1 MKAEKA
7 ANIALENDE
16 LTDILEL
23 NSYVITHKSV
33 YGDCKTPSTFMNSTI
48 S

>member
-16 LTDILEL
+16 LTDLLERNKYEKNTQEHL
-23 NSYVITHKSV
+23 WDLRNTKCI
-33 YGDCKTPSTFMNSTI
+33 P
-48 S
+48 

>member
-16 LTDILEL
+16 LTDLLERNKYEKKYSRAPMGFAKYQMHSL
-23 NSYVITHKSV
+23 IQ
-33 YGDCKTPSTFMNSTI
+33 
-48 S
+48 